1 MLAERLGV
9 WSFIGRTLGSTLSL
23 ILVLAA
29 CGGGD
34 EVASVDG
41 TPITA
46 EELSVLHPAT
56 AELDPDDTAASVFL
70 LVLRQILVVNA
81 EKDFSVTLT
90 PDQIETAFVDRV
102 GGPAPEVEE
111 LLANRGVTPDR
122 VRIEAELDV
131 LRRLVEDEF
140 VAEGGPG
147 IDLDAAYR
155 SFLSS
160 NSVSC
165 VLMLAPTSS
174 EVEPEIKAAIDA
186 GATLDQLQTDLPD
199 AVEEVDLGCLSPVQH
214 TQPVQSVAADGEVGK
229 AYAQEFSDG
238 TFFVAGVTERD
249 APAMADV
256 MDEVIE
262 LAARSQGRVLF
273 DEWAFELLRN
283 ADVEVSGS
291 IGTWESTADTG
302 GVPTVVPPAQ

>member
-1 MLAERLGV
+1 MPAEWPL
-9 WSFIGRTLGSTLSL
+9 IGRILAV
-23 ILVLAA
+23 ILVVAA
-29 CGGGD
+29 CGGTD
-34 EVASVDG
+34 DVASVDG

-46 EELSVLHPAT
+46 EELSVLHPVA
-56 AELDPDDTAASVFL
+56 AELNPDDTAASVFL
-70 LVLRQILVVNA
+70 LVLRQVLVVNA

-90 PDQIETAFVDRV
+90 SDQIDTAFVDRA
-102 GGPAPEVEE
+102 GGTAPEVEE
-111 LLANRGVTPDR
+111 RLANRGVTPAR

-131 LRRLVEDEF
+131 LRRVIENEF
-140 VAEGGPG
+140 VAQGGPE

-165 VLMLAPTSS
+165 VVMLAPTSS
-174 EVEPEIKAAIDA
+174 EVEPAIKAVVDA
-186 GATLDQLQTDLPD
+186 GATLDQLQDELPD

-214 TQPVQSVAADGEVGK
+214 SQPVQSVAVDGEVGK

-238 TFFVAGVTERD
+238 TFFVAGVTERE

-256 MDEVIE
+256 MDEVVE
-262 LAARSQGRVLF
+262 LAARSQGRILF

-283 ADVEVSGS
+283 ADVEVAAS

-302 GVPTVVPPAQ
+302 GVPTVVAPTG